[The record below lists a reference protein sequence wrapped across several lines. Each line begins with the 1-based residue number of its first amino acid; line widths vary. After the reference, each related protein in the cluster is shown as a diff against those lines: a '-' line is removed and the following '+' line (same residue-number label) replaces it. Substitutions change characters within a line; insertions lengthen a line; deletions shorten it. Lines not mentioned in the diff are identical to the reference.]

1 VPCVAALRR
10 TPLTKTILPVTV
22 FSLLAVGVL
31 AQNGAQKPPDTYNGE
46 IFDTQCAQQASHEEM
61 ENTRQLPKDAK
72 QCALFCVKNGSRLV
86 LYDSGNRITYELDD
100 QAKAR
105 PFAGQQVQISG
116 SLDSFANTIH
126 VNRINTVQ

>member
-1 VPCVAALRR
+1 M
-10 TPLTKTILPVTV
+10 TKTILPVTV
-22 FSLLAVGVL
+22 YSLLAFAVL
-31 AQNGAQKPPDTYNGE
+31 AQSGAQKPPDTYNGE

-105 PFAGQQVQISG
+105 PFAGQQVQITG

-126 VNRINTVQ
+126 VSRISTVQ